1 MAALKAESNEIEG
14 GSAIKLEAMIL
25 NKLNANGPVPH
36 IPVVHLCAKRKL
48 YCYMVMTLLGRNLR
62 KLKST
67 NLVVNNG
74 FSRGTWSRIG
84 IQCLYALKYVHDN
97 GFIHRDVK
105 PQNFLLGNETDSERA
120 RIVHIL
126 DFGLARPFAV
136 FHARENKWI
145 ARRARGTAEFRGTLR
160 YTSPNVHLRKEQGR
174 VDDVWSL
181 LYVIIE
187 LNGGKALPWQT
198 DSQRERVEQMK
209 LNLPAK
215 VVMSNMPACMD
226 KVMPHLASLDYYQRP
241 DYHMIFKC
249 FWQVMENEKITP
261 SSKYDWEKDEPDKSV
276 PPASWENPAGPFFQS
291 DPLGINAPPT
301 PAEAALTEKS
311 GKKHGKK

>member
-1 MAALKAESNEIEG
+1 
-14 GSAIKLEAMIL
+14 MIL

-136 FHARENKWI
+136 FV
-145 ARRARGTAEFRGTLR
+145 
-160 YTSPNVHLRKEQGR
+160 S
-174 VDDVWSL
+174 
-181 LYVIIE
+181 
-187 LNGGKALPWQT
+187 
-198 DSQRERVEQMK
+198 
-209 LNLPAK
+209 
-215 VVMSNMPACMD
+215 
-226 KVMPHLASLDYYQRP
+226 
-241 DYHMIFKC
+241 
-249 FWQVMENEKITP
+249 
-261 SSKYDWEKDEPDKSV
+261 
-276 PPASWENPAGPFFQS
+276 
-291 DPLGINAPPT
+291 
-301 PAEAALTEKS
+301 
-311 GKKHGKK
+311 